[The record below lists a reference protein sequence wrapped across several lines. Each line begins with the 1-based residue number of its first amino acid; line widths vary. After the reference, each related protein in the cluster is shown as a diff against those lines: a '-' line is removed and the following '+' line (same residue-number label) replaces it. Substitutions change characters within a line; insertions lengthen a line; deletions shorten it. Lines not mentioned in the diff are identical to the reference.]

1 MNRPTRGTPADDQV
15 KHMCDQARRVAR
27 VCELLGFETRGVDR
41 LVMHLEGYDA
51 ELVDQAPL
59 EGHPDAAAVLEDPDL
74 RPYIWDLED

>member
-1 MNRPTRGTPADDQV
+1 
-15 KHMCDQARRVAR
+15 
-27 VCELLGFETRGVDR
+27 
-41 LVMHLEGYDA
+41 MHLEGYDA